1 MYIYEVTPFRDSLQS
16 LAVAGKA
23 VHAGMSERVLR
34 GKEPDVEYRG
44 SVQDRLQFKV
54 IVVRRGD

>member
-1 MYIYEVTPFRDSLQS
+1 MLS

-23 VHAGMSERVLR
+23 VQAGMSERVPR

-44 SVQDRLQFKV
+44 RVRDRLQFKV